1 MRRLTRK
8 HNSNRITRDTRSQ
21 ERADN
26 VGTDKSDLHEELYV
40 QISRAEALSMHTVM
54 LAEQKR
60 LEVER
65 KSGRDDSD
73 GKKGNTTDE

>member
-1 MRRLTRK
+1 M
-8 HNSNRITRDTRSQ
+8 
-21 ERADN
+21 
-26 VGTDKSDLHEELYV
+26 TDKSDLLEELCV
-40 QISRAEALSMHTVM
+40 QISRTDALSMHTVM